1 MLTQQ
6 YIAAFSRCYP
16 QKRVD
21 VKARSRNGQ
30 MFFRVAINGDDGGRE
45 LTEAD
50 MRSAIRDFGRGK
62 VVH

>member
-16 QKRVD
+16 QKRVE
-21 VKARSRNGQ
+21 VKAKYRNQ
-30 MFFRVAINGDDGGRE
+30 QWFFKVAINGDDGGRE
-45 LTEAD
+45 LTEAE
-50 MRSAIRDFGRGK
+50 MRSAIRDFNRGK